1 MLSIAEEEYQNTKE
15 YILKGKKIPIFG
27 LRPKYDSDIKQLK

>member
-15 YILKGKKIPIFG
+15 YILKSKKIPI
-27 LRPKYDSDIKQLK
+27 LDYVQNMTATANS